1 MMTNAVYCKLAYK
14 NTYHCNIS
22 LIMFIYT
29 LWKENIID
37 IEWLVLN
44 DDKVNQINNV
54 FLIRI
59 G

>member
-1 MMTNAVYCKLAYK
+1 
-14 NTYHCNIS
+14 
-22 LIMFIYT
+22 MFIYT

>member
-1 MMTNAVYCKLAYK
+1 
-14 NTYHCNIS
+14 
-22 LIMFIYT
+22 MFIYT

-44 DDKVNQINNV
+44 DDKVNQIYNV